1 MIKFSTYINH
11 LVKKGL
17 ESDKKVIFAKSKG
30 KVKISV
36 SIDSEIHSRLKE
48 HCDENMMK
56 LSTYLEYLI
65 KKGDAQ

>member
-1 MIKFSTYINH
+1 MIKFSTYLNY

-17 ESDKKVIFAKSKG
+17 SSDKKVIFVKSKG
-30 KVKISV
+30 KIKISV
-36 SIDSEIHSRLKE
+36 SIDFELHLELKKY
-48 HCDENMMK
+48 CDENMMK